1 MQRPLRHS
9 RSFKVTDFGTN
20 RKLMYDFLIMINTY
34 LLPFTVSKLRL
45 IIGQIFASERGV
57 PHFNAL
63 AGVIP
68 CQYRYK

>member
-34 LLPFTVSKLRL
+34 LLPCTVSKLRL